1 MLQIVRIQ
9 ETFSK
14 CSGIDQIRLG
24 WQLKRASIARATGH
38 GWFTRQ
44 KLRHATAFFE
54 PYSGPASP
62 VSGIAPPSGRL
73 SERFPGN
80 SAPALAAG
88 ASTPENKKNTWPTC
102 IQISIKSISYM
113 IK

>member
-9 ETFSK
+9 EDILK
-14 CSGIDQIRLG
+14 CSGIDQVRLG
-24 WQLKRASIARATGH
+24 WLLKRASIARAMGH
-38 GWFTRQ
+38 GWFTKQ
-44 KLRHATAFFE
+44 KLRPATAFVG
-54 PYSGPASP
+54 PYSGPPSP
-62 VSGIAPPSGRL
+62 VSGIAPPLGRR

-88 ASTPENKKNTWPTC
+88 ASTPENKKNISPTC